1 MDIDII
7 FRIAGVGIIVAV
19 INQVL
24 KQAGKEEIS
33 MLTTL
38 TGVIIVLFMV
48 VDLINQLF
56 QNIRQIFNF
65 Y

>member
-24 KQAGKEEIS
+24 KQAGKEEIA

-56 QNIRQIFNF
+56 QNVRQMFNF